1 MLNCLDRHVL
11 AFIVI
16 IIIIAATT
24 IVIMVA
30 LIIVRVD
37 CHRGLSQG
45 GLPPPQHKDV
55 LQIIS
60 NHNKPHKFHKSDKK
74 IETKS
79 SISGVACCNIPL
91 SLDSRNHVQAINA

>member
-1 MLNCLDRHVL
+1 MNCLDRHVL

-24 IVIMVA
+24 IVIIVA
-30 LIIVRVD
+30 IIIIRVD
-37 CHRGLSQG
+37 CQREFSQG

-60 NHNKPHKFHKSDKK
+60 KHNKPHKLHKSDKK

-91 SLDSRNHVQAINA
+91 SLASRNHVRAINA